1 MTLGRK
7 GSKEKLG
14 VDREIRL
21 GRGEGHREGSRKREM
36 SLAKCPVWV
45 GMKGPSQGSS
55 FCLSGEGVPT

>member
-21 GRGEGHREGSRKREM
+21 GRGEGHRESSRKREV
-36 SLAKCPVWV
+36 SLAKRLVWV
-45 GMKGPSQGSS
+45 GMKGPIQGSS
-55 FCLSGEGVPT
+55 FCLPGEGVPT